1 MATFKLT
8 DAVLLDRRIARARQ
22 IMVEYMVPDQE
33 YSTAELLALL
43 VEHGLDL
50 GNPSYV
56 EVGQA
61 LIAAGIIEST

>member
-1 MATFKLT
+1 MATYKLT

-43 VEHGLDL
+43 VEHDLDL

>member
-8 DAVLLDRRIARARQ
+8 DAVLLDRRIAQARQ

-33 YSTAELLALL
+33 YSTAELLVLL
-43 VEHGLDL
+43 AEHGLDL

-56 EVGQA
+56 EVGLA

>member
-8 DAVLLDRRIARARQ
+8 DAVLLDRRIAQAKQ
-22 IMVEYMVPDQE
+22 IMVECMVPEQE

-43 VEHGLDL
+43 VEHDLDL

>member
-8 DAVLLDRRIARARQ
+8 DAVLLDRRIAQAKA

-43 VEHGLDL
+43 AEHGLDL
-50 GNPSYV
+50 GNPTYV
-56 EVGQA
+56 EIGQA